1 MALNKGL
8 NTKCDK
14 SIIKLKVGGFGHIVC
29 LKRNDV
35 ARQARR
41 LKEED
46 SYQPFWRRISLSFH
60 KKQACCRDQ
69 EEGFRKEEQMC
80 FRVDD
85 TSLK

>member
-46 SYQPFWRRISLSFH
+46 SYQPF
-60 KKQACCRDQ
+60 
-69 EEGFRKEEQMC
+69 
-80 FRVDD
+80 
-85 TSLK
+85 